1 VGPPFSASNKYAI
14 IRLGLHNDNFDFI
27 AELFFGQATAK
38 LNFDWGRGLSSYV
51 EGEVRGRDNALG
63 VAARLG
69 VTYAFH

>member
-1 VGPPFSASNKYAI
+1 VVGNLLVPTDQNKI
-14 IRLGLHNDNFDFI
+14 
-27 AELFFGQATAK
+27 FGQATAK